1 MEKLSDKKMA
11 EIRKA
16 VEKAEELRA
25 KKQWEFEQERTALP
39 FYAQAGKEKEVI
51 QLLDCEDDV
60 LKNSNDTISVI
71 EAIVQ
76 KKLSDEVWAHLYGT
90 TLRMYLLSSEVVH
103 VIAVRYAAKQIKD
116 ETMFFIVDALD
127 RLTSLHG
134 PLCINVYL
142 PEIIR
147 FTINQR
153 ISEDLLLYIF
163 SKPRE
168 CSLKSSLV
176 DAFLKGIISEKLMR
190 TVLASGASWEEEAIQ
205 KMFASQ
211 IDFLVEYC
219 LKRYYPEINI
229 QL

>member
-1 MEKLSDKKMA
+1 MERISDKKMA
-11 EIRKA
+11 KIRKA

-25 KKQWEFEQERTALP
+25 KRQWEFEQARNALP
-39 FYAQAGKEKEVI
+39 FYAQAGKEKEVV

-90 TLRMYLLSSEVVH
+90 TLRVYLLSSEVVH
-103 VIAVRYAAKQIKD
+103 VIAVRYAAEQIKD

-134 PLCINVYL
+134 PLCLNAYL
-142 PEIIR
+142 PEFIQL
-147 FTINQR
+147 TINRR

-168 CSLKSSLV
+168 CSLKCSLV
-176 DAFLKGIISEKLMR
+176 DAFLKGIISEKLR
-190 TVLASGASWEEEAIQ
+190 
-205 KMFASQ
+205 
-211 IDFLVEYC
+211 
-219 LKRYYPEINI
+219 
-229 QL
+229 